1 MKTVLALLALAS
13 FTVAQGLQAPRWYS
27 EPPDTETTTLITYTT
42 TTYCPVT
49 STKVESGTTSIYTDV
64 STSVYTVTSCVGGC
78 GGVVTIPGPTGVAS
92 TTTEVI
98 ITYTTTCPVESTI
111 TAPGTTYT
119 KTFTTTSVV
128 RTGISC
134 SYNHLCY
141 STRTRFNNHVRSLEC
156 AYNKQ
161 TDVVNSAQTEVFE
174 TITSLCPVTQTTYIS
189 GKLETV
195 TFTTTSLI
203 YTHRKTTVQDTIT
216 RPPSTTTV
224 ATGVYQ
230 TITSLCTVTDTT
242 TIDSKEVTVTYRPM
256 SSLLSPNLLELQRT
270 MRYSYGSIQEANRF
284 YRVGTE
290 VYQTITSL
298 CPVTEV
304 KTISGHE
311 YTSTYTSTRYI
322 VTQVPSTVEIV
333 TSVPGGTTLVETDVY
348 VTSTSYCPVTEV
360 KTISGHE
367 YTSTYTSTRYIVT
380 QVPSTVEIVTSVP
393 GGTTLVETDVYMTS
407 TSYCPVT
414 EVSTICE
421 YSSSSSSVK
430 AANDKQLV
438 FTSTILTEVK
448 VPTTI
453 KIYTTAQATEYKTT
467 DVYTTTTDLEAVYT
481 TISAGSTNVY
491 TVTEKSIIK
500 ATSAY
505 TLTSILAAP
514 TSEVI
519 VYAPTTVANT
529 IQETAIVTIPNVKTV
544 TLQTTY
550 YANTTFTVH
559 SSVLGAPSTVTV
571 LPPSTI
577 TQATTAS
584 VIASSAP
591 LEVSANAAATN
602 KPVAL
607 VFAGAVALWAF
618 A

>member
-13 FTVAQGLQAPRWYS
+13 FTVAQGLQAPRWES
-27 EPPDTETTTLITYTT
+27 GPPDTETTTLITYTT
-42 TTYCPVT
+42 TTYCPVCQDASYNVHRAGTNAFKQVT
-49 STKVESGTTSIYTDV
+49 STEVQSGTTSIYTDV

-78 GGVVTIPGPTGVAS
+78 GSGGVVTVPGPTGVAS

-111 TAPGTTYT
+111 TASGTTYT

-128 RTGISC
+128 RTVPGPD
-134 SYNHLCY
+134 
-141 STRTRFNNHVRSLEC
+141 STTTYVIFLEC
-156 AYNKQ
+156 VYNKQ
-161 TDVVNSAQTEVFE
+161 PDVVNSAQTEVFE

-203 YTHRKTTVQDTIT
+203 YTHRETTVKDTIT

-242 TIDSKEVTVTYRPM
+242 TIDSKEVTVTYV
-256 SSLLSPNLLELQRT
+256 STSLIYTYIETHVESTVTQPPT
-270 MRYSYGSIQEANRF
+270 TTTF

-304 KTISGHE
+304 KTISGQK
-311 YTSTYTSTRYI
+311 YTSTYTSTSYI
-322 VTQVPSTVEIV
+322 VTRVPSTVEIV
-333 TSVPGGTTLVETDVY
+333 TSVPGGTAVVETDVY
-348 VTSTSYCPVTEV
+348 V
-360 KTISGHE
+360 
-367 YTSTYTSTRYIVT
+367 
-380 QVPSTVEIVTSVP
+380 
-393 GGTTLVETDVYMTS
+393 TS

-421 YSSSSSSVK
+421 YSSTNSSVK
-430 AANDKQLV
+430 VANDKQLV

-453 KIYTTAQATEYKTT
+453 KIYTTTQATEYKTT
-467 DVYTTTTDLEAVYT
+467 DVYTTTTNLEAVYT
-481 TISAGSTNVY
+481 TISAGSTNIY
-491 TVTEKSIIK
+491 TVTEKNTIK
-500 ATSAY
+500 VTSAY
-505 TLTSILAAP
+505 TITSILAAP
-514 TSEVI
+514 TSETT
-519 VYAPTTVANT
+519 VYAPTTIANT

-544 TLQTTY
+544 TIPITY

-559 SSVLGAPSTVTV
+559 TSVLGAPSTITV
-571 LPPSTI
+571 LSPSTT
-577 TQATTAS
+577 TQATTTS
-584 VIASSAP
+584 IIASSAP
-591 LEVSANAAATN
+591 LQVSVNAAATN

-607 VFAGAVALWAF
+607 IFAGAVALWAV

>member
-13 FTVAQGLQAPRWYS
+13 FTIAQGLQAPRWES
-27 EPPDTETTTLITYTT
+27 EPPDTETTTLVTYTT

-78 GGVVTIPGPTGVAS
+78 GGGVVTIPGPTGVAS

-128 RTGISC
+128 RTAVPTTIYATVPGPD
-134 SYNHLCY
+134 
-141 STRTRFNNHVRSLEC
+141 STT
-156 AYNKQ
+156 
-161 TDVVNSAQTEVFE
+161 TAQTEVFE

-189 GKLETV
+189 GKLETI

-203 YTHRKTTVQDTIT
+203 YTHLETTVKDTVT

-242 TIDSKEVTVTYRPM
+242 TIDSKEVTVTYV
-256 SSLLSPNLLELQRT
+256 STSLIYTQIETHVESTVTQPPKT
-270 MRYSYGSIQEANRF
+270 KTVA
-284 YRVGTE
+284 TE

-304 KTISGHE
+304 KTISGKE
-311 YTSTYTSTRYI
+311 YTTTYTSTNYI
-322 VTQVPSTVEIV
+322 VTHIPSTVEIV
-333 TSVPGGTTLVETDVY
+333 TSVPGGTTLVVTDVD
-348 VTSTSYCPVTEV
+348 VTSTNIYPVTEV
-360 KTISGHE
+360 KTISGKE
-367 YTSTYTSTRYIVT
+367 YTATYTSTNYIVT
-380 QVPSTVEIVTSVP
+380 HIPSTVEIVTSVP
-393 GGTTLVETDVYMTS
+393 GGTTLVGTDVYVTS
-407 TSYCPVT
+407 TNIYPVT
-414 EVSTICE
+414 EVSTI
-421 YSSSSSSVK
+421 SGVPVTK
-430 AANDKQLV
+430 V
-438 FTSTILTEVK
+438 FTSTIVTEVK

-453 KIYTTAQATEYKTT
+453 KEYTTTQATEYETT
-467 DVYTTTTDLEAVYT
+467 NVYTTTTNLEAVHT
-481 TISAGSTNVY
+481 TISAGSTIVY
-491 TVTEKSIIK
+491 TVTEKNTIEV
-500 ATSAY
+500 TSAY
-505 TLTSILAAP
+505 TITSNLAAP
-514 TSEVI
+514 TSEVT
-519 VYAPTTVANT
+519 VYAPTTIANT
-529 IQETAIVTIPNVKTV
+529 VQETAIVTIPNVKTV
-544 TLQTTY
+544 TLPTTY
-550 YANTTFTVH
+550 YANTTFTAYT
-559 SSVLGAPSTVTV
+559 SVLGAPSTITV
-571 LPPSTI
+571 LPPTVT
-577 TQATTAS
+577 TQGTTS

-591 LEVSANAAATN
+591 LQVSTNAAATN

-607 VFAGAVALWAF
+607 AFAGAVALWAF